1 MNWKLLAK
9 KQLFLHKTMENTVI
23 SGSKPTVVAPFSG
36 NELRQWTPE
45 ELISF
50 EDGITGGFNASK
62 IKEPTCK
69 LLE

>member
-9 KQLFLHKTMENTVI
+9 KQLFLHKIMKKTVV
-23 SGSKPTVVAPFSG
+23 SGAKPTVVAPISM
-36 NELRQWTPE
+36 NALRQWTPD
-45 ELISF
+45 ELIAF

>member
-1 MNWKLLAK
+1 MK
-9 KQLFLHKTMENTVI
+9 KTVV
-23 SGSKPTVVAPFSG
+23 SGAKPTVVAPISM
-36 NELRQWTPE
+36 NALRQWTPD
-45 ELISF
+45 ELIAF